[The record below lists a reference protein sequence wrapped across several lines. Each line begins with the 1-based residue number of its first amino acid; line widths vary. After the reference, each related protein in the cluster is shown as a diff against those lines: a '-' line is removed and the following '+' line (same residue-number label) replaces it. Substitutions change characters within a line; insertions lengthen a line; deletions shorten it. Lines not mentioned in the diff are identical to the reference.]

1 MFEVLLIVC
10 DIQKLYPRL
19 GRFFNKLQFIS
30 LCFLKLVICFYFSIE
45 IIEIIG
51 VCFVLHVLFHVQNH
65 VVPYGML
72 EKGGLEK
79 ERVALLHNCP
89 TMFDVVHL
97 E

>member
-1 MFEVLLIVC
+1 M
-10 DIQKLYPRL
+10 
-19 GRFFNKLQFIS
+19 
-30 LCFLKLVICFYFSIE
+30 ICFYFSIE

-51 VCFVLHVLFHVQNH
+51 VCFVLHILFHAENH

-72 EKGGLEK
+72 ERGGLEM

-89 TMFDVVHL
+89 TVFDVVHL